1 MTNGK
6 GGNRRQG
13 EDRKK
18 VENNYPI
25 FSIECPHC
33 DMRVKYNSET
43 VLECTHCDNTIYIHR
58 FKDNSIICQK
68 NQDTKAGPV

>member
-1 MTNGK
+1 MNGK
-6 GGNRRQG
+6 GSGRRTENRQQV
-13 EDRKK
+13 ED
-18 VENNYPI
+18 NYPI

-58 FKDNSIICQK
+58 FRDGSLICSK
-68 NQDTKAGPV
+68 EDREDTQTT